1 MINTCTYESP
11 LGNMLLAA
19 DDVGLRGLWFEGQK
33 YFASTLNDECVP
45 RKNEILKSTRRWL
58 DMYFSGLKPK
68 FTPKLHMIG
77 SEFRQVVW
85 RILLQIPYG
94 EVTTYGA
101 VAEEVAKTLNVPEMS
116 AQAVGGA
123 VGHNAISIIIPCHRI
138 VGANGSLTGYSGVVD
153 KKLELLRLE
162 QINIE
167 ALALY

>member
-1 MINTCTYESP
+1 
-11 LGNMLLAA
+11 
-19 DDVGLRGLWFEGQK
+19 
-33 YFASTLNDECVP
+33 
-45 RKNEILKSTRRWL
+45 
-58 DMYFSGLKPK
+58 
-68 FTPKLHMIG
+68 MIG

-138 VGANGSLTGYSGVVD
+138 VGANGSLTGYSGGVD